1 MNKRKSVF
9 YLTIF
14 GIIIIIIVATTIK
27 YLDYKKNKKYEFVV
41 NNIESLAKKCV
52 REQKCKKENITLKN
66 LYEKMNVDK
75 FINPIDNKEFS
86 LDSYVTINDF
96 EFILK

>member
-52 REQKCKKENITLKN
+52 REQKCKKENITLKKK
-66 LYEKMNVDK
+66 LKE
-75 FINPIDNKEFS
+75 INKLSGNKEFS